1 MKNKMVINNFEFS
14 INIPSTIIDKYRS
27 SLLSKIL
34 KVKKV
39 NIPIKTKTIKC
50 CEYLNHF
57 VVFNNQNHE
66 YENKI
71 EVMKG
76 YAIFPKYHLL
86 FLYFCKLKI

>member
-1 MKNKMVINNFEFS
+1 MKNKMVINNFMFS
-14 INIPSTIIDKYRS
+14 INIPSTTIDKYRS

-57 VVFNNQNHE
+57 VVFSNQNHE

-76 YAIFPKYHLL
+76 YEIFPKISFTFSL
-86 FLYFCKLKI
+86 FL

>member
-1 MKNKMVINNFEFS
+1 MKNKMVINNFMFS
-14 INIPSTIIDKYRS
+14 INIPSTTIDKYRS

-66 YENKI
+66 YENRI

-76 YAIFPKYHLL
+76 YEIFPKISFTFSL
-86 FLYFCKLKI
+86 FL

>member
-1 MKNKMVINNFEFS
+1 MKIDMKNKITINNFKFS

-27 SLLSKIL
+27 NLLSKTL

-39 NIPIKTKTIKC
+39 NIPIKIRTVKC

-57 VVFNNQNHE
+57 VVFNNQNHK

-71 EVMKG
+71 ELING
-76 YAIFPKYHLL
+76 YEMFPKISFIFSL
-86 FLYFCKLKI
+86 FL

>member
-14 INIPSTIIDKYRS
+14 INIPLIIIDKYRS

-76 YAIFPKYHLL
+76 YAIFPKISFTFSL
-86 FLYFCKLKI
+86 FL